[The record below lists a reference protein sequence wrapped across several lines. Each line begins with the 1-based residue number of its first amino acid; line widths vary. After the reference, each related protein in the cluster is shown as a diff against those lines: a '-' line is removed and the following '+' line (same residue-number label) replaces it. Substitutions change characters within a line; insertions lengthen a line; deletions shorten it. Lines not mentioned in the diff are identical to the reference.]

1 MGTVTGTSMTFGTA
15 TTIATGRVGYTSTV
29 YDSVNNRIVVTYTRV
44 NSGDNNG
51 PVMAAV
57 GTVSGTSISFG
68 TAVQITGTDL
78 PFYWVSS
85 TFDPVNNRVV
95 VSYSLFIT
103 SGSIGN
109 YGYIKAFQVSG
120 STVTAIGSQVL
131 ILGPL
136 YIWGSVCWDEVS
148 GQILMFYST
157 ANQNVRVKIY
167 SLVGSILTA
176 TSTVNLFNTD
186 SAIYISAASSDAG
199 GWFTVV
205 FGGAN
210 SPSSSASSI
219 GYRAPFNNLT
229 ANNFVGFSSA
239 NYANAQTATVNI
251 VGSVITN
258 QTGLI
263 PGRKYYVQPNGTLAQ
278 TAATPSV
285 YAGQSTTATTLIV
298 KG

>member
-15 TTIATGRVGYTSTV
+15 TTIAAGRVGYTSTV

-44 NSGDNNG
+44 TSGDYNG

-68 TAVQITGTDL
+68 TAVQITGTL

-95 VSYSLFIT
+95 VSYSTFINAD
-103 SGSIGN
+103 GN

-131 ILGPL
+131 ILGPS

-157 ANQNVRVKIY
+157 ANTNVRVKIY

-176 TSTVNLFNTD
+176 TSTVNLFNTG
-186 SAIYISAASSDAG
+186 SAIFISAASSDAE

-210 SPSSSASSI
+210 PPSSSASSI